1 MLKWIERVR
10 VNKEN
15 GHYAFIDRF
24 YDTDTMVEYYCY
36 GDNNLTVRVN
46 SEGRPYRHWE
56 VY

>member
-24 YDTDTMVEYYCY
+24 YI
-36 GDNNLTVRVN
+36 LI
-46 SEGRPYRHWE
+46 PL
-56 VY
+56 